1 MILRYFL
8 PLAQRGTI
16 AALCELARKPIF
28 HAHARH
34 NPPLSAATPHPA
46 SRRSHRSAFAE
57 RFGTSP
63 VDPATARPRRARA
76 HRRAPLAPQVHRR
89 SAVDPALLRLL
100 FACAL
105 SAPSKSDLQQA
116 DIVHVADRAK
126 VRAITALI
134 PDMPW
139 IAEAPVLL
147 VFCGNNRR
155 IRQIG
160 EWRGKPFANDH
171 LDHFMNAA
179 VDAGIVMTTFIRAA
193 EAVGLGACPISA
205 HPQPPARSERAARAA
220 RLGLS
225 GGGTHASAIPAKDG
239 RITPRL
245 PLEVT
250 VHVDRYDES
259 RVREN
264 IDAYDRRRHAL
275 HAVSQAARHEASAGE
290 AEFYGWS
297 EDKARQY
304 GVPERADFGA
314 FIREKRFKLD

>member
-1 MILRYFL
+1 M
-8 PLAQRGTI
+8 PLHF
-16 AALCELARKPIF
+16 AA
-28 HAHARH
+28 
-34 NPPLSAATPHPA
+34 SAA
-46 SRRSHRSAFAE
+46 RIESALQE
-57 RFGTSP
+57 RFGTAVP
-63 VDPATARPRRARA
+63 VDPTLPGLDELQRIVE
-76 HRRAPLAPQVHRR
+76 HRSHRKFSSR
-89 SAVDPALLRLL
+89 EVEPELLRLL

-116 DIVHVADRAK
+116 DIIHVADRAK
-126 VRAITALI
+126 IRAVAALI

-139 IAEAPVLL
+139 IADAPVLL
-147 VFCGNNRR
+147 VFCGDNRR

-160 EWRGKPFANDH
+160 EWRGKPFVNDH

-205 HPQPPARSERAARAA
+205 VRNRPRELSELLALPEWVFPMAGLVVGYAAEERS
-220 RLGLS
+220 
-225 GGGTHASAIPAKDG
+225 
-239 RITPRL
+239 ITPRL
-245 PLEVT
+245 PLDVT

-259 RVREN
+259 CVREH

-275 HAVSQAARHEASAGE
+275 LPYRNQRGKKKWGE
-290 AEFYGWS
+290 ADFYSWS

-314 FIREKRFKLD
+314 FIRAKGFSLD

>member
-1 MILRYFL
+1 M
-8 PLAQRGTI
+8 
-16 AALCELARKPIF
+16 
-28 HAHARH
+28 
-34 NPPLSAATPHPA
+34 TPHSAPA
-46 SRRSHRSAFAE
+46 ARIASAIDE
-57 RFGTSP
+57 RFGTNVPVDAGLPGLDEIARIVEHRSHRKFAPTP
-63 VDPATARPRRARA
+63 VDPG
-76 HRRAPLAPQVHRR
+76 
-89 SAVDPALLRLL
+89 LLRLL

-126 VRAITALI
+126 VRAIAALI

-139 IAEAPVLL
+139 IADAPVVL

-160 EWRGKPFANDH
+160 EWRGKPFVNDH

-193 EAVGLGACPISA
+193 EAVGLGTCPISA
-205 HPQPPARSERAARAA
+205 VRNRPREMSELLALPDQVFPMA
-220 RLGLS
+220 GLVV
-225 GGGTHASAIPAKDG
+225 GYPGENRRISA
-239 RITPRL
+239 RL
-245 PLEVT
+245 PLEAT
-250 VHVDRYDES
+250 VHVDAYDES

-264 IDAYDRRRHAL
+264 VDAYDRRRHAL
-275 HAVSQAARHEASAGE
+275 LPMGKQRGVERWGK

-304 GVPERADFGA
+304 GVRERADFGA
-314 FIREKRFKLD
+314 FIRAKGFSLD